1 MQLFYLHAQSVNEFS
16 ITVRIMHLSIVR
28 PTIPPGALG
37 GDGSG
42 FDKTSDHP
50 LGRSGNQIPTLGVR
64 LSFKTEENVLNLL

>member
-1 MQLFYLHAQSVNEFS
+1 MHKVLMNSQLQCV
-16 ITVRIMHLSIVR
+16 SIVG

-42 FDKTSDHP
+42 FDKTGDQILHP
-50 LGRSGNQIPTLGVR
+50 LGRSGNQIPTLGIR